1 MSEEETGEKES
12 FSFVDKRRSHMVSE
26 GDTSADEIEPE
37 KKEEENKIAPESGA
51 ETKPENESDAPK
63 PPLDFSTFLL
73 SLYSSAVYYLGG
85 IQDPVSGKTTL
96 DLDLAKQNIEFI
108 SILEEKT
115 KGNLTE
121 EEEKLFQHSLYDLRL
136 RYVEASKQK

>member
-1 MSEEETGEKES
+1 MSEEEQGGKES
-12 FSFVDKRRSHMVSE
+12 FTFVDKRRGREESE
-26 GDTSADEIEPE
+26 ETGDVDE
-37 KKEEENKIAPESGA
+37 KKEEQKLTPENSA
-51 ETKPENESDAPK
+51 ETKPAEEADAPK

-73 SLYSSAVYYLGG
+73 SLYSSAVYHLGG

-121 EEEKLFQHSLYDLRL
+121 EEEKLFSHSLYDLRL
-136 RYVEASKQK
+136 RFVEASKQKQ

>member
-1 MSEEETGEKES
+1 MSEEEQGEKES
-12 FSFVDKRRSHMVSE
+12 FSFVDKRRGREESE
-26 GDTSADEIEPE
+26 ETGDVDE
-37 KKEEENKIAPESGA
+37 KKEEQKL
-51 ETKPENESDAPK
+51 TPENNAVEKPAGKGEAPK

-73 SLYSSAVYYLGG
+73 SLYSSAVYHLGG

-121 EEEKLFQHSLYDLRL
+121 EEEKLFSHSLYDLRL
-136 RYVEASKQK
+136 RFVEASKQNV